1 MTDDN
6 KLLKSITDYLYEQNV
21 RSDCGI
27 ESLASD
33 LIEIVAKPLCEQYFD
48 IINKPDKYFPRT
60 DCDRM
65 CFFLRDIGCKFTR
78 QETIGLRNI
87 LSIEI
92 DSESMISFGGVAIE
106 FYDDGSF
113 KGFVACE

>member
-6 KLLKSITDYLYEQNV
+6 KLLKNITDYLYEQNV

-33 LIEIVAKPLCEQYFD
+33 LIEITARSFYEQYMD
-48 IINKPDKYFPRT
+48 VINKPEKYFPRT
-60 DCDRM
+60 DYDRM

-78 QETIGLRNI
+78 IESG
-87 LSIEI
+87 SIEI
-92 DSESMISFGGVAIE
+92 DSESIISFGGVAID
-106 FYDDGSF
+106 FYDNGSF
-113 KGFVACE
+113 KGFVTCE

>member
-27 ESLASD
+27 EPLASG
-33 LIEIVAKPLCEQYFD
+33 LIEIMAIDLLETAEEYVQ
-48 IINKPDKYFPRT
+48 RT
-60 DCDRM
+60 DYDKVCA
-65 CFFLRDIGCKFTR
+65 LLKEIGCKFTR
-78 QETIGLRNI
+78 DETMESGNI
-87 LSIEI
+87 LTIEI
-92 DSESMISFGGVAIE
+92 DSESIISFGGVAID